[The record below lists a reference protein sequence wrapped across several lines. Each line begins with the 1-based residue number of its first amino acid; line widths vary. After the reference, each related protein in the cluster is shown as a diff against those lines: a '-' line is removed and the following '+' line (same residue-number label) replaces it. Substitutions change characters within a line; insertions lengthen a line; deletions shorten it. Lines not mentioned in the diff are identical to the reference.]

1 MNDFS
6 FCLSENVIISKY
18 SIIENYIQY
27 YFINEEI
34 IKYFKVQNINGFKKA
49 FVFINQKRLFVFYLG
64 QNFLLKVENY
74 KNKTFNLKK
83 LTQQ

>member
-34 IKYFKVQNINGFKKA
+34 IKYFKVQNINEFKKA
-49 FVFINQKRLFVFYLG
+49 FVFINQKR
-64 QNFLLKVENY
+64 
-74 KNKTFNLKK
+74 
-83 LTQQ
+83 